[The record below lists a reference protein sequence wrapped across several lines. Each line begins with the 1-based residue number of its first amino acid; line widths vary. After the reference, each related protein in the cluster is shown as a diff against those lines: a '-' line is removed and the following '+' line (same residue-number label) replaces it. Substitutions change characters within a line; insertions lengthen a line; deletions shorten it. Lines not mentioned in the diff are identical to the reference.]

1 LRPAN
6 FSPEPGDHIVAE
18 DQTPLI
24 YLASVYYAQFIL
36 RNCNQLKKF
45 MKMLSADLSK
55 ASDRLCS
62 RSLLPGVAL
71 YAMK

>member
-1 LRPAN
+1 LRPADLN
-6 FSPEPGDHIVAE
+6 PEPGDHIVAE

-24 YLASVYYAQFIL
+24 YLALVYYAQFIL

-62 RSLLPGVAL
+62 EFYCPA
-71 YAMK
+71 